1 MITSSGYLVQIDQ
14 DLCVGCETCQDA
26 CHFSALEVFE
36 GIMTIREDVCMG
48 CGLCVDHCPEGAL
61 VLEREYAKGE
71 PLEIVKLM
79 EMIAF

>member
-26 CHFSALEVFE
+26 CHFGALEVFE
-36 GIMTIREDVCMG
+36 GIMTVREDVCMG